1 MSQNEMYL
9 KIRVRDYGIGIG
21 AGEENQIF
29 QRFYRGKDVTTQEGF
44 GIGLYLSREIVNRH
58 GGFLVAKRMH
68 PGLMLELCFPTA
80 LLEVC

>member
-29 QRFYRGKDVTTQEGF
+29 QRFYRGQGC
-44 GIGLYLSREIVNRH
+44 H
-58 GGFLVAKRMH
+58 H
-68 PGLMLELCFPTA
+68 PGRIRDRPVSVEGDREQTWRIPGG
-80 LLEVC
+80 